1 MRANAIQRMRE
12 IAEQGSQRTRA
23 AEMVDRMGDL
33 RRAIRRGGARGD
45 VVGPGKRK
53 REEDQFDPNPPD
65 RPKRG
70 DRSTGPQRFTIA
82 T

>member
-1 MRANAIQRMRE
+1 MRE

-23 AEMVDRMGDL
+23 AEMADRMGDL

-53 REEDQFDPNPPD
+53 REDDRIDPNPSD
-65 RPKRG
+65 RPRRG
-70 DRSTGPQRFTIA
+70 DRLTGPQRFSIA